1 MEAVIRSAL
10 SMLDNDRLNDL
21 IAELTRMGVKT
32 DDDLQY
38 VTSDDL
44 KDFLSP
50 IDCRKRI
57 HSSKAEVSHLYVIQP
72 EFGNV
77 GTFFKFK

>member
-10 SMLDNDRLNDL
+10 SMLDNDRLNNL
-21 IAELTRMGVKT
+21 IAELMRMGVKT
-32 DDDLQY
+32 DNDLQY

-50 IDCRKRI
+50 IDCRKLI
-57 HSSKAEVSHLYVIQP
+57 H
-72 EFGNV
+72 
-77 GTFFKFK
+77 FFKSRG

>member
-21 IAELTRMGVKT
+21 IAELMRMGVKT
-32 DDDLQY
+32 DNDLQY

-44 KDFLSP
+44 KDFLLP
-50 IDCRKRI
+50 IDCRKLI
-57 HSSKAEVSHLYVIQP
+57 H
-72 EFGNV
+72 
-77 GTFFKFK
+77 FFKNRG

>member
-10 SMLDNDRLNDL
+10 PMLDNDRLNDL
-21 IAELTRMGVKT
+21 ISELTRIGVKT

-50 IDCRKRI
+50 TDCRKLI
-57 HSSKAEVSHLYVIQP
+57 NCFSKA
-72 EFGNV
+72 
-77 GTFFKFK
+77 

>member
-1 MEAVIRSAL
+1 MEALIRSVL
-10 SMLDNDRLNDL
+10 PMLDNDQLNNF
-21 IAELTRMGVKT
+21 ISELTRIGVKT

-50 IDCRKRI
+50 TDCRKLI
-57 HSSKAEVSHLYVIQP
+57 
-72 EFGNV
+72 N
-77 GTFFKFK
+77 FFKSRG

>member
-57 HSSKAEVSHLYVIQP
+57 H
-72 EFGNV
+72 
-77 GTFFKFK
+77 FFKSRG

>member
-1 MEAVIRSAL
+1 MEGVIRSAL
-10 SMLDNDRLNDL
+10 PMLDNDRLNDL
-21 IAELTRMGVKT
+21 ISELTRIGVKT

-50 IDCRKRI
+50 IDCRKVI
-57 HSSKAEVSHLYVIQP
+57 H
-72 EFGNV
+72 
-77 GTFFKFK
+77 FFKRRY